1 MGSKSSGAGLAG
13 LAAVAVAASAWVLL
27 SATPAWAQL
36 STEPYSYRSGG
47 GVGMSNAYR
56 QAMMD
61 KEITGSRPRN
71 LLRGADGS
79 LLVVEERNSQA
90 VVTTRPSNYLFYR
103 GGNVAGVNIAGAG
116 YGLGFGSAIDG
127 WTGQG
132 VALTPPGAGRPPID
146 SWVAQLDGLRPV
158 Q

>member
-1 MGSKSSGAGLAG
+1 MDWKPAGAGMAAMAVI
-13 LAAVAVAASAWVLL
+13 LAAA
-27 SATPAWAQL
+27 PAWAQL

-61 KEITGSRPRN
+61 QEITGSRPRN

-79 LLVVEERNSQA
+79 LLVVEERNGQA
-90 VVTTRPSNYLFYR
+90 VVSNRPSSYVFYQ
-103 GGNVAGVNIAGAG
+103 GGNLAGVNIAGAG

-127 WTGQG
+127 WTGTRL
-132 VALTPPGAGRPPID
+132 ALTPPGVGRSPID
-146 SWVAQLDGLRPV
+146 GWVAQLDGLGAA

>member
-1 MGSKSSGAGLAG
+1 MGSKSFGTGLGA
-13 LAAVAVAASAWVLL
+13 AAVIAVAASVWVQL
-27 SATPAWAQL
+27 SAASAWAQL

-47 GVGMSNAYR
+47 SVGMSNAYR

-90 VVTTRPSNYLFYR
+90 VVTTRPSNYLFTR

-116 YGLGFGSAIDG
+116 YGLGFGSPVDG
-127 WTGQG
+127 WTGPG

-146 SWVAQLDGLRPV
+146 SWVAQVDGVRPV

>member
-1 MGSKSSGAGLAG
+1 MGSTSFRTGLGA
-13 LAAVAVAASAWVLL
+13 AAAIAVAASAWVQL
-27 SATPAWAQL
+27 SAASAWAQL

-47 GVGMSNAYR
+47 SVGMSNAYR

-90 VVTTRPSNYLFYR
+90 VVTSRPSSYLFYR

-116 YGLGFGSAIDG
+116 YGLGFGSSIDG
-127 WTGQG
+127 WTGPG
-132 VALTPPGAGRPPID
+132 VAVIPPGAGRPPID
-146 SWVAQLDGLRPV
+146 SWVAQVDGVRPV